1 MNASLQIAGPN
12 LVVLTT
18 EAELLVLRKNPEKY
32 EELRRYSVGEGQT
45 WGQPVLLKSG
55 VVVRT
60 GDSVGLWSF

>member
-18 EAELLVLRKNPEKY
+18 EGELLVLRKNPEKY
-32 EELRRYSVGEGQT
+32 EEVRRYTIGEGQT
-45 WGQPVLLKSG
+45 WGQPVLFKSG

-60 GDSVGLWSF
+60 GDSIGLWSF